1 MQRFVEAVAMGD
13 LRDHLRI
20 ESPAAAIMAVADIA
34 DAGLRM
40 TGANAFAAGAGQR
53 AAPAKF
59 NRGNRLI
66 DRAAGSDLHDKK
78 LMVIMAHSVGIT
90 SNRRRIR

>member
-1 MQRFVEAVAMGD
+1 
-13 LRDHLRI
+13 
-20 ESPAAAIMAVADIA
+20 MAVADIA

-40 TGANAFAAGAGQR
+40 TGANRLRRWHR
-53 AAPAKF
+53 ATRRPLTKF